1 MAGTAKKRDPEKWA
15 RAKAR
20 AKAKMGGKHSARA
33 MQLAVKYYKDAGGRY
48 SGKKSSSNKLKKW
61 GDQKWD
67 YVSKGDKKKPKSK
80 RGRYLP
86 KSVRESLSPAEKAST
101 NRKKRVANAR
111 SRRKA
116 KYSKSIARKVR
127 NA

>member
-1 MAGTAKKRDPEKWA
+1 
-15 RAKAR
+15 
-20 AKAKMGGKHSARA
+20 MGGKHSARA
-33 MQLAVKYYKDAGGRY
+33 MQLAVKYYKDAGGTY
-48 SGKKSSSNKLKKW
+48 SGKKSSGNKLKKW

-67 YVSKGDKKKPKSK
+67 YVSKGDKDKPKSK

-86 KSVRESLSPAEKAST
+86 KSVRESLSPSEKAST

-127 NA
+127 NAQT

>member
-1 MAGTAKKRDPEKWA
+1 VSTAKKRDPEKWA

-61 GDQKWD
+61 SDQKWD

>member
-1 MAGTAKKRDPEKWA
+1 
-15 RAKAR
+15 
-20 AKAKMGGKHSARA
+20 MGGKHSARA
-33 MQLAVKYYKDAGGRY
+33 MQLAVKYYKDAGGTY
-48 SGKKSSSNKLKKW
+48 SGKKKSGNKLKKW
-61 GDQKWD
+61 SDQKWD

-86 KSVRESLSPAEKAST
+86 KSVRESLSPSEKAST

-127 NA
+127 NAQT

>member
-1 MAGTAKKRDPEKWA
+1 MKGTANKKDPAKWA

-33 MQLAVKYYKDAGGRY
+33 MQLAVKYYKDAGGTY
-48 SGKKSSSNKLKKW
+48 SGKKKSGNKLKKW
-61 GDQKWD
+61 SDQKWD

-86 KSVRESLSPAEKAST
+86 KSVRESLSPSEKAST

>member
-1 MAGTAKKRDPEKWA
+1 MAGTAKKKNPPKWA

-20 AKAKMGGKHSARA
+20 AKTKKGGKHSARA
-33 MQLAVKYYKDAGGRY
+33 MQLAVKYYKDAGGTY
-48 SGKKSSSNKLKKW
+48 SGKKSSGNKLKKW

-86 KSVRESLSPAEKAST
+86 KSVRESLSPSEKAST
-101 NRKKRVANAR
+101 NRRKRVANAR